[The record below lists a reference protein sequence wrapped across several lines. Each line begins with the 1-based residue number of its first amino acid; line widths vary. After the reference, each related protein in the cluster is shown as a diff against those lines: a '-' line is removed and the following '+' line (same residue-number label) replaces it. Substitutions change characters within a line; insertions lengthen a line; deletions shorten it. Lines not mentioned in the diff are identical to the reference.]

1 MKIESINLKDFKRF
15 KELTISDLPESA
27 KLVILVGPNGCGKS
41 SVFDAMNFYAKINAA
56 GVPHR
61 SVGYYSRL
69 PVPDTRDSMRDIRK
83 KIGITF
89 HELKS
94 IDKKS
99 IYIRSAYR
107 HVPSFTQSDIRQI
120 DEDSLLTTR
129 VPRLIDADEEV
140 QTNYTRLIWR
150 AANAVLATENAGR
163 KAGEIADEIISVARE
178 SLNGVFPD
186 LRLNTLADLESGK
199 GTFTFSKGDSTDY
212 SYENLSSGEK
222 AAFDLLLDMAVKKET
237 HTDTVYCIDEPE
249 SHMGLGVQ
257 KNVLKALFK
266 MLPTQ
271 SQLWIATHSI
281 GMLREAYNLQ
291 REEPKKVVFLNFDKL
306 DFDKPQTIKP
316 AQMDRALW
324 AEMHKSALDDLADLV
339 LADILYLC
347 ESHPDKNFDADCYN
361 TIFSGE
367 FPDVTFA
374 SVGSKTDVVRIAEAL
389 QKAMPDLNVVPV
401 RDRDQMHEK
410 EVEAERGRG
419 VKILS
424 RTCIEEYL
432 LDDEVLKMFCN
443 EHDLDTDILN
453 QIRKIR
459 DDNKNELKNAC
470 QNIRTHLVKFKK
482 SLQIGD
488 NMPAFLTCSL
498 APLLKPGMR
507 AYEALK
513 QDIFDE

>member
-15 KELTISDLPESA
+15 KELTISDLPKSA

-41 SVFDAMNFYAKINAA
+41 SVFDAMNLYAKIKTA
-56 GVPHR
+56 GVSHN

-69 PVPDTRDSMRDIRK
+69 PAPDTRNWILDISK
-83 KIGITF
+83 EIEITF
-89 HELKS
+89 HESKP
-94 IDKKS
+94 INKKS

-120 DEDSLLTTR
+120 DEDSVLTGR
-129 VPRLIDADEEV
+129 VQRLVDADEEV

-150 AANAVLATENAGR
+150 AANAVLALKNADR
-163 KAGEIADEIISVARE
+163 KAGEIAGEIISVARE
-178 SLNGVFPD
+178 HLSSVFPD
-186 LRLNTLADLESGK
+186 LQLNTLADLESGR
-199 GTFTFSKGDSTDY
+199 GTFTFAKGDSTDY

-222 AAFDLLLDMAVKKET
+222 AAFDLLLDMAIKKET

-257 KNVLKALFK
+257 KNVLRALFK
-266 MLPTQ
+266 MLPSQ

-291 REEPKKVVFLNFDKL
+291 REEPKKVVFLNFYKL

-316 AQMDRALW
+316 AQMNRALW
-324 AEMHKSALDDLADLV
+324 AEMHTAALDDLTDLV
-339 LADILYLC
+339 FADTLYLC
-347 ESHPDKNFDADCYN
+347 ESSPEKSFDADCYE
-361 TIFSGE
+361 TIFSVE
-367 FPDVTFA
+367 FPDVRFV
-374 SVGSKTDVVRIAEAL
+374 SVGSKTDVVRIAAVFE
-389 QKAMPDLNVVPV
+389 KAMPKLNIFPV
-401 RDRDQMHEK
+401 RDRDQMHAE
-410 EVEAERGRG
+410 EVKTERGNG

-432 LDDEVLKMFCN
+432 LDDEVLEMFCD

-470 QNIRTHLVKFKK
+470 KDIRTCLVNFKK

-488 NMPAFLTCSL
+488 NMTTFLKHSL
-498 APLLKPGMR
+498 APLLKPDMLT
-507 AYEALK
+507 YKELK